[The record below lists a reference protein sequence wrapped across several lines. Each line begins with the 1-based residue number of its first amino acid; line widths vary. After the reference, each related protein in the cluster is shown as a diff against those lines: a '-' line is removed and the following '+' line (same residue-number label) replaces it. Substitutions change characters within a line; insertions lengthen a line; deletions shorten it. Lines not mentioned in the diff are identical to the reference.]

1 MLHDNKDEFLKILER
16 TSAQTGFML
25 SLLEKDYYLTIL
37 LSDINS
43 LSNNLVFKGGTCLNK
58 VYYSYYRLSED
69 LDFSMKMSSQ
79 KITGKYRRNMIKPVK
94 DKILPYIRK
103 LGMRIKDTKNAG
115 RNESKQYVYYV
126 DYDSVVLNKEQSVKL
141 EIGLRFEP
149 ILPAV
154 NHAVNHK
161 FLHPFTRE
169 LLFKAGTVNCLNL
182 KELVAEKM
190 RATATR
196 SPIAPR
202 DFFDLVYLIKSGFNF
217 KDKELL
223 LLFRKKLKEDGFD
236 PDLKK
241 YRLNMGRS
249 ENEIK
254 EMNSRLGA
262 ELLDVLSLEERKKFS
277 MPNTL
282 SLINKAF
289 RT

>member
-94 DKILPYIRK
+94 DKILPYISK